1 MHLQSICTYKH
12 GCTKY
17 EYSIGF
23 DLCKLADQALKR
35 RYFDASVVF
44 YDLCAT
50 KRKQDELLN
59 KKVIGIFKKTHI
71 SSITSK
77 KSASLLKKAIGA
89 HDHAFQHLGQLG
101 PNHRCNDKPFHS
113 KSRKTTIQLSH
124 EGNSQLS
131 LNETDLWYYKTSTP
145 IKEPIIFG
153 NTEAKLADKLCRGG
167 KIKVYVHKKN
177 AVEIIVNS
185 CQGNILTKN
194 TK

>member
-23 DLCKLADQALKR
+23 DLCKLAEQALKR

-59 KKVIGIFKKTHI
+59 KKVIGILKKTHI
-71 SSITSK
+71 SGITSK
-77 KSASLLKKAIGA
+77 KSASLLKKAIGV
-89 HDHAFQHLGQLG
+89 HDHAFEQLGQLG
-101 PNHRCNDKPFHS
+101 HNHRCNDKPFRA

-124 EGNSQLS
+124 EGTSHIS
-131 LNETDLWYYKTSTP
+131 LNVTDLWYYNTSTP
-145 IKEPIIFG
+145 IKEPIVFG
-153 NTEAKLADKLCRGG
+153 KTEAKLADTLCRGG
-167 KIKVYVHKKN
+167 KIKVYVYKKY
-177 AVEIIVNS
+177 AFEIIVNS